1 MMNHEKMTLTLTR
14 LEMCDIRMALLNVI
28 HGAED
33 ELNDDNTHPD
43 RKKVLEGTVKKWTAL
58 REEVIRQF
66 KEQDGI
72 EE

>member
-1 MMNHEKMTLTLTR
+1 MMNNEKMTLTLTR
-14 LEMCDIRMALLNVI
+14 LEMCDICMALLHTVF
-28 HGAED
+28 GAEE
-33 ELNDDNTHPD
+33 ELNDENTHPD

-58 REEVIRQF
+58 REEVVRQF